1 MKSFKKIVINI
12 DGGSRGNPG
21 PSALGVVIKDE
32 DENFLK
38 SYSKFLGTL
47 TNNQAEYQ
55 ALIFA
60 LKKVKALFGKEKIK
74 NLPIEIRTDSEL
86 LYYQV
91 TGKYKIK
98 EKEIQNLFIEFW
110 NEKIDFGNLT
120 FKLIKREEN
129 TEADKLVNTAL
140 DNLS

>member
-1 MKSFKKIVINI
+1 MKSFKKIIINI

-32 DENFLK
+32 DKNFLK

-60 LKKVKALFGKEKIK
+60 LKKTKALFGKEKIK

-98 EKEIQNLFIEFW
+98 EKEIQSLFVEFW

-129 TEADKLVNTAL
+129 TEADKLVNIAL

>member
-1 MKSFKKIVINI
+1 MKSFKKIIINI

-32 DENFLK
+32 DKNFLK

-60 LKKVKALFGKEKIK
+60 LKKTKALFGKEKIK

-86 LYYQV
+86 LYHQV

-98 EKEIQNLFIEFW
+98 EKEIQSLFVEFW

-129 TEADKLVNTAL
+129 TEADKLVNLAL
-140 DNLS
+140 DNLY